1 MPAPGA
7 GMVPAIWTVSEAVA
21 RARAALEDGFGSVRI
36 SGEISRFVHHASGHM
51 YFTLKDG
58 QAAISAVLFR
68 GENLRLRFRPGDGMD
83 VLCRGRLTL
92 YEARGQFQLVITE
105 MEPLGVGSLHLAFE
119 QLKAR
124 LAGEGLF
131 DAARKRALPALPRSV
146 GIATSA
152 TGAAVRDILRV
163 LERRAPGLRAVIAS
177 CRVQGEGAAGE
188 IVEAIQRLDRHG
200 VDVIVVARGGGSL
213 EDLWA
218 FNEEIVARAI
228 VAASVPVV
236 TGIGHEIDLTI
247 ADLAADL
254 RAPTPSAAAEM
265 VADSEQEI
273 LERLAGSRR
282 RLAAAA
288 RLALLRRR
296 ERVGRLRHHP
306 GLTRTARR
314 LEGASQRLDDL
325 GARLRRALESR
336 TRDARRRTERLA
348 DRLAPRSLR
357 DRLRQRREQLRA
369 ERLRLAAA
377 SRAGV
382 LARGSALRRLA
393 DLLDSLSPL
402 TVLGRGYALCRDT
415 GGRVVRRA
423 DAVKPGDAVAVR
435 VAHGELDCRVQRVL
449 LPAPEEG

>member
-1 MPAPGA
+1 
-7 GMVPAIWTVSEAVA
+7 
-21 RARAALEDGFGSVRI
+21 
-36 SGEISRFVHHASGHM
+36 
-51 YFTLKDG
+51 
-58 QAAISAVLFR
+58 
-68 GENLRLRFRPGDGMD
+68 
-83 VLCRGRLTL
+83 
-92 YEARGQFQLVITE
+92 
-105 MEPLGVGSLHLAFE
+105 
-119 QLKAR
+119 
-124 LAGEGLF
+124 
-131 DAARKRALPALPRSV
+131 
-146 GIATSA
+146 
-152 TGAAVRDILRV
+152 VRDILRV

-282 RLAAAA
+282 RLAAA
-288 RLALLRRR
+288 
-296 ERVGRLRHHP
+296 
-306 GLTRTARR
+306 ARR

>member
-1 MPAPGA
+1 MQPAGVGPE
-7 GMVPAIWTVSEAVA
+7 IWTVSEAVA
-21 RARAALEDGFGSVRI
+21 AARAALEDSFASVRV

-92 YEARGQFQLVITE
+92 YEARGQFQMVVSE

-124 LAGEGLF
+124 LASEGLF
-131 DAARKRALPALPRSV
+131 ALERKRALPALPRSV

-152 TGAAVRDILRV
+152 TGAALRDILRV

-177 CRVQGEGAAGE
+177 CRVQGEGAAAE
-188 IVEAIQRLDRHG
+188 IVEAIGRLDSYG

-218 FNEEIVARAI
+218 FNEESVARAI
-228 VAASVPVV
+228 VAARVPVV
-236 TGIGHEIDLTI
+236 TGIGHEIDITI

-265 VADSEQEI
+265 VADSEREI

-306 GLTRTARR
+306 GLIRAARR
-314 LEGASQRLDDL
+314 LEGASQLLDDL
-325 GARLRRALESR
+325 GGRIRRALADR
-336 TRDARRRTERLA
+336 TREARRRAERLG

-357 DRLRQRREQLRA
+357 ERLRQRRELLRG
-369 ERLRLAAA
+369 ERIRLAGGM
-377 SRAGV
+377 RAGV
-382 LARGSALRRLA
+382 QARGSALRRLA

-402 TVLGRGYALCRDT
+402 TVLGRGYALCRDAA
-415 GGRVVRRA
+415 GNVVRRA
-423 DAVKPGDAVAVR
+423 DAVRPGDAVAVR
-435 VAHGELDCRVQRVL
+435 VAHGEIDCRVQRTL
-449 LPAPEEG
+449 LPAPEER